1 MSPSENAL
9 AFTAHDGKS
18 CRRRFD
24 FCTRQSHG
32 PSADVTANCLP
43 YFIVPMFETG
53 DGMSDLVQD
62 RVSHF
67 VFLVK
72 TDEMAGQL
80 NRLGLL
86 NVTSARIPFPT
97 NLCAADL

>member
-1 MSPSENAL
+1 
-9 AFTAHDGKS
+9 
-18 CRRRFD
+18 
-24 FCTRQSHG
+24 
-32 PSADVTANCLP
+32 
-43 YFIVPMFETG
+43 MFETG

-72 TDEMAGQL
+72 GHKVAREFDGL
-80 NRLGLL
+80 DLL